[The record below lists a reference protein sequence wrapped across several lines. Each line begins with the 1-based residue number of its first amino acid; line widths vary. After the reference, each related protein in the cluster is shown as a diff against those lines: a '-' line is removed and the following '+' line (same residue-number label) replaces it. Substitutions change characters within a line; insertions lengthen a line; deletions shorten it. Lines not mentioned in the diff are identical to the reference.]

1 VISGSRTLLLFGA
14 DDNSG
19 GHRLLLLLRY
29 VPVCP
34 LASGMV
40 MIGSLKAYAP
50 RLASRLGTTP
60 AALYERQRAL
70 VRAGLLTQPE
80 GRGPGSGVPVRP
92 YEVALLL
99 IAVLATD
106 SLSDTSEKVRLVS
119 MARSRANDNAC
130 PLTGEQT
137 FVEAVAR
144 VLDMSHDH
152 WREIGSITVHRTTG
166 AGSISYKSDLHAGS
180 YKGDLHAGSSF
191 FSAIRRA
198 PQSRGP
204 ATFIVDASLTRDL
217 IIQIASDLKE
227 IADSE
232 RLARAAAL
240 QRAAPAETGIEPR
253 VRRSVRESTPAK
265 KRKKK

>member
-1 VISGSRTLLLFGA
+1 
-14 DDNSG
+14 
-19 GHRLLLLLRY
+19 
-29 VPVCP
+29 
-34 LASGMV
+34 

-144 VLDMSHDH
+144 VLDMSYDH
-152 WREIGSITVHRTTG
+152 WREIVSMTVHRTTG
-166 AGSISYKSDLHAGS
+166 AGSIS

-198 PQSRGP
+198 PQSRDP

-240 QRAAPAETGIEPR
+240 QIAAPADTGIKPR
-253 VRRSVRESTPAK
+253 GRRSARESTSAK